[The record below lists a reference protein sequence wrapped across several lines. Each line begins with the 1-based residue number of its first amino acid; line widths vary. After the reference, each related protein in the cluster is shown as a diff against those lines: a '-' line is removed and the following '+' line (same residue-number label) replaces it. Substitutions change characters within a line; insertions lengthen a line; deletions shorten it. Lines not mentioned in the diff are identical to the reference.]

1 MSDGMPALLS
11 ALRPRQWAKNVL
23 VLAVPLAAG
32 RLLEPAVL
40 RASLVA
46 VLCFCLVSS
55 ATYLV
60 NDVLDAD
67 ADRAHPVKRDRA
79 VARGSV
85 SPTVAVAVAVVLV
98 VVALVLAWWLTRPEL
113 CWVLLG
119 YLAATVAY
127 STRLKHEPVV
137 ELALLSAGFLLRAVA
152 GGAATDIPVS
162 EWFLIVAAF
171 GSLFMAAG
179 KRYSEL
185 LAQPDV
191 GEPSRR
197 SLAGYTPTYLRFV
210 WGLAAAV
217 TITAYC
223 LWAFEVG
230 SRSTGSWAAWSV
242 APFVLA
248 LLRYAFRIDAGD
260 AEAPEDVA
268 FRDRPLQVLA
278 LLWVITFALAAS
290 GA

>member
-1 MSDGMPALLS
+1 MSTVSALWS

-32 RLLEPAVL
+32 RLLEPDVL
-40 RASLVA
+40 RPSLVA
-46 VLCFCLVSS
+46 VVAFCLVSS

-60 NDVLDAD
+60 NDVLDAES
-67 ADRAHPVKRDRA
+67 DRAHPVKRDRA
-79 VARGSV
+79 VARGALAPATALAAS
-85 SPTVAVAVAVVLV
+85 VVLV
-98 VVALVLAWWLTRPEL
+98 VVALGLAWWLTRPQL
-113 CWVLLG
+113 VWVLLG
-119 YLAATVAY
+119 YLGATVAY
-127 STRLKHEPVV
+127 STRLKHEPVL

-152 GGAATDIPVS
+152 GGAATGIPVS

-179 KRYSEL
+179 KRFSEL
-185 LAQPDV
+185 VSLPE
-191 GEPSRR
+191 GTESRRR
-197 SLAGYTPTYLRFV
+197 SLVGYTPTYLRFV

-230 SRSTGSWAAWSV
+230 SRATGSWAAWSV

-248 LLRYAFRIDAGD
+248 VLRYAVRIDAGE

-268 FRDRPLQVLA
+268 LRDRPLQLLA
-278 LLWVITFALAAS
+278 LLWVATFALAAS

>member
-1 MSDGMPALLS
+1 MSRATALLS

-32 RLLEPAVL
+32 RLLEPDVL
-40 RASLVA
+40 RPSLIA
-46 VLCFCLVSS
+46 VVCFCLVSS

-60 NDVLDAD
+60 NDVLDIES
-67 ADRAHPVKRDRA
+67 DRAHPVKRDRA
-79 VARGSV
+79 VARGALT
-85 SPTVAVAVAVVLV
+85 PAVALGAA
-98 VVALVLAWWLTRPEL
+98 VALVVLALGLAWWFTRPEL
-113 CWVLLG
+113 VWVLAAYLG
-119 YLAATVAY
+119 ATVAY
-127 STRLKHEPVV
+127 STRLKHEPVL
-137 ELALLSAGFLLRAVA
+137 ELALLSAGFLLRAIA
-152 GGAATDIPVS
+152 GGSATGIPVS
-162 EWFLIVAAF
+162 QWFLIVAAF
-171 GSLFMAAG
+171 GSLFMASG
-179 KRYSEL
+179 KRFSEL
-185 LAQPDV
+185 LAQPE
-191 GEPSRR
+191 GSEPARR
-197 SLAGYTPTYLRFV
+197 SLSSYTPSYLRFV

-230 SRSTGSWAAWSV
+230 IRANGSWAAWSV

-248 LLRYAFRIDAGD
+248 VLRYALDIDAGR

-268 FRDRPLQVLA
+268 LRDRPLQVLA